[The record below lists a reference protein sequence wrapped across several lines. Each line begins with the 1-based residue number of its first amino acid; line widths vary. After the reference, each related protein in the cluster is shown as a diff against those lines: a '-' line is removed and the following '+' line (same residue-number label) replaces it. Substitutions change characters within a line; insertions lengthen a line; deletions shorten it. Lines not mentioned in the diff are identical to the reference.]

1 MIRFTKGPRYLLKV
15 FVLNNFNRYVIF
27 RSMSKEEKRQYAQS
41 KIRAKALK
49 VHFTN

>member
-1 MIRFTKGPRYLLKV
+1 MIRFIERCIYLLKV
-15 FVLNNFNRYVIF
+15 FVLNDFNQYVIF

>member
-1 MIRFTKGPRYLLKV
+1 MIRFIEGNRYQLKV
-15 FVLNNFNRYVIF
+15 FVLNNFNQYVIF

-49 VHFTN
+49 VHFIN